1 MWFRELYNPL
11 SRWCFVRKPLLIA
24 HINLSF
30 LMAAYPKSS
39 AATARTSAPK
49 LLANPSI
56 KKYLAGLSRI
66 LNQLLYLPE
75 D

>member
-11 SRWCFVRKPLLIA
+11 SRWCFVSKPRLIA

-39 AATARTSAPK
+39 AATARTNDSF
-49 LLANPSI
+49 LLTNTNI
-56 KKYLAGLSRI
+56 KKYLAGLIRI